1 MPAPDYAEELA
12 ALRAGMANNELTI
25 EAAGERVTYQ
35 SFADIKARID
45 YFEALAVQNRSP
57 AGSGSSFGF
66 SAVGFDRS

>member
-35 SFADIKARID
+35 SFADIKNRID
-45 YFEALAVQNRSP
+45 YFEAEAARNRTP
-57 AGSGSSFGF
+57 AGSGSAFGF
-66 SAVGFDRS
+66 STVSFDRE